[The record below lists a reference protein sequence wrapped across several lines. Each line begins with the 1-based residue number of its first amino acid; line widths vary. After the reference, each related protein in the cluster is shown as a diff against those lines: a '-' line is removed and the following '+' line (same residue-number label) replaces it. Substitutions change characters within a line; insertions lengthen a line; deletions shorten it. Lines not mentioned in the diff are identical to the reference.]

1 MKKSKKKQKNGVKT
15 EVDAS
20 CDMFTGISSNGKHEL
35 AEDTSDANNSNGR
48 VTDRLLEILMDK
60 TKKMELDEETKEND
74 EKNENKNLENSKL
87 KNMIYKLYDQVCH
100 LTNMHTAA
108 IEQNARL
115 AQEVNDL
122 KQMKSCCNTQ
132 PFTMSN
138 NPRCA
143 ANFCGIPQ
151 ENKLKTPKDFCRH

>member
-1 MKKSKKKQKNGVKT
+1 MKKGKKKQKNGVKT

-35 AEDTSDANNSNGR
+35 AEDTSDVNNSNGR

-60 TKKMELDEETKEND
+60 TKKMELNEEMKEND

-87 KNMIYKLYDQVCH
+87 KNMIYELYDQVCH

-115 AQEVNDL
+115 TQEVNDL

-151 ENKLKTPKDFCRH
+151 ENKLKTPKDFCRY